1 MSNAPRARALA
12 KELRAARK
20 EAGLSMRLVGQQLDW
35 SEAKVSR
42 VENAKQ
48 GVTEADV
55 SAILAV
61 LRVTGCDRERLL
73 KLAREIDQPAWWEL
87 GRDLPEQLSALI
99 DAERRATHIT
109 DVTLNLIPGLLQTRS
124 YTRAVMEASGVGPQD
139 ADDMVSIRQVR
150 QGILSN
156 HDPTTLRCF
165 IDETA
170 LLRPIGGP
178 RVMVEQLRQIL
189 SASEEQNVSVQVL
202 PLALG
207 AHAGLAGTF
216 FLLDFVKAKP
226 VVYLEARSSGAFL
239 DEPDDVALFQDA
251 VERVTKVAA
260 DPTESGKM
268 MGDYLKQYEDEA
280 GR

>member
-87 GRDLPEQLSALI
+87 GRDLPEQLTALI

-124 YTRAVMEASGVGPQD
+124 YTRAVMEASGVEPQD

-150 QGILSN
+150 QGILSS

-165 IDETA
+165 IDEAA
-170 LLRPIGGP
+170 LSRPIGGP
-178 RVMVEQLRQIL
+178 RVMVEQLRHIL
-189 SASEEQNVSVQVL
+189 PASEEQNVSVQVL

-216 FLLDFVKAKP
+216 VLLDFVKAKP

-251 VERVTKVAA
+251 VEKLTKVAA
-260 DPTESGKM
+260 DPAESGKM
-268 MGDYLKQYEDEA
+268 MDEYLKQYADEA